1 MEIRLKLDLM
11 SGIWKQRRKN
21 GGHSGLGNHM
31 IKDEEVEMKGLWE
44 RRDCQK
50 NGHSPEWGTEYSLAK
65 RATVV
70 QGLTNQAK

>member
-31 IKDEEVEMKGLWE
+31 IKDKEVEMKGLWE

-50 NGHSPEWGTEYSLAK
+50 
-65 RATVV
+65 
-70 QGLTNQAK
+70 

>member
-31 IKDEEVEMKGLWE
+31 IKDKDVEMKGLRE

-50 NGHSPEWGTEYSLAK
+50 KKDTHLSGAQSTRWLNRP
-65 RATVV
+65 
-70 QGLTNQAK
+70 Q